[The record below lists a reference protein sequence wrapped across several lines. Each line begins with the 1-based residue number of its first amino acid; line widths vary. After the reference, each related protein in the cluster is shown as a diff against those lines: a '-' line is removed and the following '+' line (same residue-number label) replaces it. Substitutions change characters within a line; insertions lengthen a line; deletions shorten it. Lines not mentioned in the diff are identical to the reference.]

1 MAAEKRPWGEG
12 KEEMIVYFD
21 GQYLP
26 KDEVRV
32 SPDDRGFTFG
42 DGAYEVI
49 RTYGGRLFRCE
60 DHVRRLARSL
70 SELRIQAPALEGPEG
85 IGHIAG
91 ELLRRNGLNDGDAA
105 VYVQVTRGAAPRKH
119 SFPPP
124 GTPPTVY
131 LAASPLRSAPEAW
144 QDGVGI
150 ILVPDIR
157 WTRCDIKAVA
167 LLPSV
172 LASQQAV
179 ERGAEEAVFLRDGA
193 VTEGAH
199 TNFCAI
205 FDGVLVTHP
214 PTNHILDGITRRAVL
229 ALCADLGIA
238 TREAPI
244 PVQDLMAAEEMMI
257 LGTTTEIKPVVQVDG
272 RQVADGRPGP
282 VTRRLQA
289 AFRALVA
296 AETGG

>member
-1 MAAEKRPWGEG
+1 
-12 KEEMIVYFD
+12 MIVYFD

-42 DGAYEVI
+42 DGVYEVM
-49 RTYGGRLFRCE
+49 RAYGGRLFRPQ

-70 SELRIQAPALEGPEG
+70 GELRIQEPVLEGPGG
-85 IGHIAG
+85 IAAVAA
-91 ELLRRNGLNDGDAA
+91 ELFRQNGLTGGDAA

-119 SFPPP
+119 PFPPP

-131 LAASPLRSAPEAW
+131 LAASPLRPAPEAW
-144 QDGVGI
+144 ENGVGI
-150 ILVPDIR
+150 TLVPDIR

-179 ERGAEEAVFLRDGA
+179 ERGAEEAVFDREG
-193 VTEGAH
+193 VITEGAH
-199 TNFCAI
+199 TNFCAV

-214 PTNHILDGITRRAVL
+214 ATNLILDGITRRVVL
-229 ALCADLGIA
+229 GLCAGLGIPV
-238 TREAPI
+238 REEPI
-244 PVQDLMAAEEMMI
+244 PAQNLMSAAEMMI
-257 LGTTTEIKPVVQVDG
+257 LGTTTEIKPVVRVDG

-296 AETGG
+296 AETSG

>member
-1 MAAEKRPWGEG
+1 ML
-12 KEEMIVYFD
+12 VYFN
-21 GQYLP
+21 GEYLP
-26 KDEVRV
+26 GDEVRV

-42 DGAYEVI
+42 DGVYEVI
-49 RTYGGRLFRCE
+49 RAYEGRLFRAG

-70 SELRIQAPALEGPEG
+70 GELRIQAPVLDGPGG
-85 IGHIAG
+85 IAAVAG
-91 ELLRRNGLNDGDAA
+91 ELIRRNGLAGGDAA
-105 VYVQVTRGAAPRKH
+105 IYVQVTRGAAPRKH
-119 SFPPP
+119 AFPPP

-131 LAASPLRSAPEAW
+131 LTASPLSPAREAW
-144 QDGVGI
+144 ENGVGVT
-150 ILVPDIR
+150 LVPDIR

-179 ERGAEEAVFLRDGA
+179 ERGVEEAVFCRDGW

-199 TNFCAI
+199 TNYCAV

-214 PTNHILDGITRRAVL
+214 ANNLILDGITRRVVL
-229 ALCADLGIA
+229 GLCAELGIP

-244 PVQDLMAAEEMMI
+244 PAGELMSAAEMMI
-257 LGTTTEIKPVVQVDG
+257 LGTTTEIKPVVHVDG
-272 RQVADGRPGP
+272 KQVADGRPGP

>member
-1 MAAEKRPWGEG
+1 
-12 KEEMIVYFD
+12 MIVYFD

-49 RTYGGRLFRCE
+49 RAYDGRLFRCE
-60 DHVRRLARSL
+60 EHVRRLARSL
-70 SELRIQAPALEGPEG
+70 GELRIEAPLLDGHGGMA
-85 IGHIAG
+85 HIAA
-91 ELLRRNGLNDGDAA
+91 ELIGRNGLAGAGGAA

-119 SFPPP
+119 AFPPL

-131 LAASPLRSAPEAW
+131 VAASPLRPAPEAW
-144 QDGVGI
+144 QNGVGV

-172 LASQQAV
+172 LASQQAA
-179 ERGAEEAVFLRDGA
+179 EKGAAEAVFVREG
-193 VTEGAH
+193 VITEGAH
-199 TNFCAI
+199 TNFCAL

-214 PTNHILDGITRRAVL
+214 ATNLILDGITRRAVL
-229 ALCADLGIA
+229 GLCAGLGIP

-244 PVQDLMAAEEMMI
+244 PAQELMAAAEAMI

-272 RQVADGRPGP
+272 RLLAGGRPGP

-296 AETGG
+296 AETGAPAVATS

>member
-1 MAAEKRPWGEG
+1 MVA
-12 KEEMIVYFD
+12 MIVYFS

-42 DGAYEVI
+42 DGVYEVI
-49 RTYGGRLFRCE
+49 RAYGGRLFRAG

-70 SELRIQAPALEGPEG
+70 GELQIQAPVLEGAGG
-85 IGHIAG
+85 IAAVAG
-91 ELLRRNGLNDGDAA
+91 ELIRRNGLAGGDAA
-105 VYVQVTRGAAPRKH
+105 IYVQVTRGAAPRKH
-119 SFPPP
+119 PFPPP

-131 LAASPLRSAPEAW
+131 LTALPLSTAREAW
-144 QDGVGI
+144 EHGLGVT
-150 ILVPDIR
+150 LVPDIR

-179 ERGAEEAVFLRDGA
+179 ERGVEEAVFCRDGW

-199 TNFCAI
+199 TNFCAV

-214 PTNHILDGITRRAVL
+214 PNNLILDGITRRVVL
-229 ALCADLGIA
+229 GLCAGLGIP

-244 PVQDLMAAEEMMI
+244 PAGDLTSAAEMMI
-257 LGTTTEIKPVVQVDG
+257 LGTTTEIKAVVHVDG
-272 RQVADGRPGP
+272 EQVADGRPGP

>member
-1 MAAEKRPWGEG
+1 
-12 KEEMIVYFD
+12 MIVYFD
-21 GQYLP
+21 GLYLP

-42 DGAYEVI
+42 DGVYEVI
-49 RTYGGRLFRCE
+49 RAYEGRLFRCQ

-70 SELRIQAPALEGPEG
+70 GELQIQAPALEGPGG
-85 IGHIAG
+85 IAEVAA
-91 ELLRRNGLNDGDAA
+91 ELIRRNGLAGAGAA
-105 VYVQVTRGAAPRKH
+105 VYVQVTRGVAPRKH
-119 SFPPP
+119 AFPPP
-124 GTPPTVY
+124 GTTPTVY
-131 LAASPLRSAPEAW
+131 LAASPLRSAAEAW
-144 QDGVGI
+144 ENGVGI

-172 LASQQAV
+172 LVSQQAV
-179 ERGAEEAVFLRDGA
+179 ERGAEEAVFCRDGFI
-193 VTEGAH
+193 TEGAH
-199 TNFCAI
+199 TNVCAV

-214 PTNHILDGITRRAVL
+214 PTNLILDGITRRVVL
-229 ALCADLGIA
+229 GLCAGLGIP
-238 TREAPI
+238 TREVPI
-244 PVQDLMAAEEMMI
+244 PVGDLASAAEVMI

-289 AFRALVA
+289 AYRALVA
-296 AETGG
+296 AETGARPLVAQA

>member
-1 MAAEKRPWGEG
+1 
-12 KEEMIVYFD
+12 MIVYFD

-49 RTYGGRLFRCE
+49 RSYGGRLFRAE

-70 SELRIQAPALEGPEG
+70 GELRIEAPRLDGAGGIAQVAVALIERNDL
-85 IGHIAG
+85 AG
-91 ELLRRNGLNDGDAA
+91 GDASI
-105 VYVQVTRGAAPRKH
+105 YVQITRGAAPRKH
-119 SFPPP
+119 AFPRP

-131 LAASPLRSAPEAW
+131 VAASPLRPATEAW
-144 QDGVGI
+144 QNGVGVA
-150 ILVPDIR
+150 LVPDIR
-157 WTRCDIKAVA
+157 WARCDIKAVA

-179 ERGAEEAVFLRDGA
+179 ERGAEEAIFVRDGTI
-193 VTEGAH
+193 TEGAH
-199 TNFCAI
+199 TNFCAL

-214 PTNHILDGITRRAVL
+214 ATNLILDGITRRAVL
-229 ALCADLGIA
+229 DLCAGLGIPI
-238 TREAPI
+238 REAPI
-244 PVQDLMAAEEMMI
+244 PERELMSAAEMMI

-289 AFRALVA
+289 AFRALVS
-296 AETGG
+296 AETGKPATIVS

>member
-1 MAAEKRPWGEG
+1 MGKG
-12 KEEMIVYFD
+12 KEAMIVYFD

-26 KDEVRV
+26 KDQVRV

-49 RTYGGRLFRCE
+49 RTYGGRLFGCE
-60 DHVRRLARSL
+60 DHAQRLARSL
-70 SELRIQAPALEGPEG
+70 RELQIQAPALEGPAG
-85 IGHIAG
+85 IAHIAG
-91 ELLRRNGLNDGDAA
+91 ELIRRNDLGAGEVA
-105 VYVQVTRGAAPRKH
+105 VYAQVTRGVAPRKH
-119 SFPPP
+119 AFPPP

-131 LAASPLRSAPEAW
+131 LSASPLRSAPEAW
-144 QDGVGI
+144 ENGVGI

-157 WTRCDIKAVA
+157 WTRCDIKALS

-172 LASQQAV
+172 MASQQAV
-179 ERGAEEAVFLRDGA
+179 ERGAEEAVFCRDGA

-199 TNFCAI
+199 TNFCAV

-214 PTNHILDGITRRAVL
+214 PTNLILDGITRRVVL
-229 ALCADLGIA
+229 GLCAELGIP

-244 PVQDLMAAEEMMI
+244 PVQELMSAAEMMI

-272 RQVADGRPGP
+272 RQVAGGYPGP
-282 VTRRLQA
+282 VTRRLQS
-289 AFRALVA
+289 AFRAFVA
-296 AETGG
+296 AEAGE